1 MNRFKD
7 RENRGLYRSRS
18 GVIFGVCKGLADY
31 FDFNVFWI
39 RMILIIFL
47 LLSGLWPI
55 LGLYVLAALLLKP
68 EPVRPFETEEEKE
81 FYDSY
86 VYSRPRAARRLKR
99 RYENLERRIRRMEDS
114 VTSRE
119 FDWDQRLNT

>member
-1 MNRFKD
+1 MNRFKYS
-7 RENRGLYRSRS
+7 ENRGIYRSRS

-55 LGLYVLAALLLKP
+55 LGLYILAAFLMKP
-68 EPVRPFETEEEKE
+68 EPARPFETEEEKE

-86 VYSRPRAARRLKR
+86 VYSRQRAAQRLKR

-119 FDWDQRLNT
+119 FDWEQRLNT

>member
-1 MNRFKD
+1 MNRFKY
-7 RENRGLYRSRS
+7 RESRGIYRSRS

-55 LGLYVLAALLLKP
+55 LGLYLLAALLMKP
-68 EPVRPFETEEEKE
+68 EPARPFETEEEKE

-86 VYSRPRAARRLKR
+86 VYSRQRASHRLKR

>member
-1 MNRFKD
+1 MNRFKY
-7 RENRGLYRSRS
+7 RENRGIYRSRS
-18 GVIFGVCKGLADY
+18 GVIFGVCKGLAEY

-55 LGLYVLAALLLKP
+55 LGLYILAALLMKP
-68 EPVRPFETEEEKE
+68 EPARPFETEEEKE

-86 VYSRPRAARRLKR
+86 VYSRPRASQRLKR
-99 RYENLERRIRRMEDS
+99 RYENLERRIRRMEDA